1 MPHSPL
7 AALTRII
14 TPLVAA
20 RGGDLVAAVV
30 EHAGVAPRRARALL
44 RELAALGWLV
54 NDGSLRL
61 PRWRPG
67 ALRQVVRHYAIDDG
81 LAEDR
86 AWAHDFAP
94 HFDSLPVNVRRMAQH
109 AFTELLNNAIDH
121 SGGGTVTVSMRQ
133 TATQMQL
140 LVSDDGRGL
149 FDKIADDFAI
159 DDPLEAM
166 FELGKGKLTSTPERH
181 TGRGLYFSARLA
193 DVFDLHANASAF
205 QRRDWQP
212 GDWRAARALPRRG
225 TSVYLAIVLDTP
237 RTLDGVMRAASLDG
251 MGYAFERTR
260 VPLALLAGAS
270 QVLESRAQARRVA
283 ARLTR
288 FSEVDLDFGD
298 VTDVGHGFADE
309 LFRVIAAQQRTL
321 NLMPLNM
328 APRVAA
334 MIASVIGQR

>member
-1 MPHSPL
+1 MAHFPL
-7 AALTRII
+7 APLTRII

-44 RELAALGWLV
+44 RELASLGWLV
-54 NDGSLRL
+54 NDGSLRQ
-61 PRWRPG
+61 PRWRLG

-86 AWAHDFAP
+86 AWARDFAP
-94 HFDSLPVNVRRMAQH
+94 HFDSLPATVRRMAQH
-109 AFTELLNNAIDH
+109 TFTELLNNAIDN
-121 SGGGTVTVSMRQ
+121 SGGSTVTVSMRQ

-149 FDKIADDFAI
+149 FDKLADDFAI

-166 FELGKGKLTSTPERH
+166 FELGEGKLTSTPERH

-205 QRRDWQP
+205 QRRDWEP

-225 TSVYLAIVLDTP
+225 TSVYLAIALDTP
-237 RTLDGVMRAASLDG
+237 RTLDSVLRAASLDG
-251 MGYAFERTR
+251 TCYGFERTR
-260 VPLALLAGAS
+260 VSLGLLAGAS
-270 QVLESRAQARRVA
+270 QVLESRAQARRVV
-283 ARLTR
+283 ARLTQ
-288 FSEVDLDFGD
+288 FAQVDLDFGD

-309 LFRVIAAQQRTL
+309 LFRVIAAQQHTL

-334 MIASVIGQR
+334 MIASVTGQR